1 MPLKGF
7 LKAIGLAAAEAE
19 DPGVPAF
26 AGPTYFAANGV
37 RTGGDWEHII
47 ARIQAARNSHVIA
60 LVHGHQLP
68 REYPW
73 EWYWREYI
81 GPRHMED
88 FLTAMASVPPTA
100 KLDIVLHSFGG
111 GFLAVQQIARAIK
124 AHKGETT
131 VFVPHYAQHLSTLIA
146 LAAKNIVLGPNAAL
160 SFIEPDDQILG
171 NVVSQKGAR
180 NVTDLTVMRLHMEKN
195 WCREA
200 REFVCELEHNAGHA
214 GHCSLAMQLVGGKR
228 SPWDPMTPKIA
239 RSIGLPISTSMP
251 ADVYELIRASR
262 ANPVADHGV
271 KTGPS
276 PAEMQAAA
284 YMPFDTYSPWRPHTA
299 LREAQPVP
307 RKRPPQTREYDA
319 GDDEDTS
326 ATRTWESCNIAA
338 RPHISRLEQR
348 RGSRV
353 LCVIHNDLMESDNV
367 DLLTAEDTLTALY
380 ALDPNVPLDIVLH
393 TPGGLAYQGMQLAR
407 AIKAHKGKKTVYVP
421 FYAMSAGTIMTLAA
435 DEIVMSEHAAL
446 GPIDAQVYVPSIG
459 MRFPTRAILSVLD
472 TKPKKKISD
481 DVLEIALQCKRDQGE
496 HHNNALELMAG
507 TYPSST
513 AHKIAHRLNDGDL
526 SHGYPLTYKEAKKLG
541 LKVSNAM
548 PAEPIELIRI
558 FRRDRSARS
567 VLFCP

>member
-7 LKAIGLAAAEAE
+7 FRAIGLGAPHAEE
-19 DPGVPAF
+19 PEVPAF
-26 AGPTYFAANGV
+26 GGGPAYFAASGRNAP
-37 RTGGDWEHII
+37 TGEWEHIVG
-47 ARIQAARNSHVIA
+47 RIQTKRNSHVIA
-60 LVHGHQLP
+60 LIHGHQMP

-73 EWYWREYI
+73 EWYWREFI

-100 KLDIVLHSFGG
+100 KLDVVLHSFGG
-111 GFLAVQQIARAIK
+111 AFLAVQQIARAIK
-124 AHKGETT
+124 AHRGETT
-131 VFVPHYAQHLSTLIA
+131 VFVPHYAQHMSTLIA

-160 SFIEPDDQILG
+160 SFIEPDDQVLAS
-171 NVVSQKGAR
+171 VVSHKGAR
-180 NVTDLTVMRLHMEKN
+180 NVSDLTIMRLHMEKN

-228 SPWDPMTPKIA
+228 SPWDPMTPKLA
-239 RSIGLPISTSMP
+239 RSIGLPISTSVP
-251 ADVYELIRASR
+251 AEVYELIRASR
-262 ANPVADHGV
+262 ANPVADQGV
-271 KTGPS
+271 RSGPS

-284 YMPFDTYSPWRPHTA
+284 YMPFEKHSPWRPHAT
-299 LREAQPVP
+299 LREL
-307 RKRPPQTREYDA
+307 PQTQPRALQRDC
-319 GDDEDTS
+319 DDDDQS
-326 ATRTWESCNIAA
+326 AVGSWESCNIAA
-338 RPHISRLEQR
+338 RPYISRLEQR

-353 LCVIHNDLMESDNV
+353 LCVIHNDQMESGSV

-380 ALDPNVPLDIVLH
+380 ALDPHAPLDIILH

-407 AIKAHKGKKTVYVP
+407 AIKAHKGKKTVFVP

-435 DEIVMSEHAAL
+435 DEIVMSDHAAL

-459 MRFPTRAILSVLD
+459 ARLPTRAILAVLE

-513 AHKIAHRLNDGDL
+513 AHRIAHRLNDGDL
-526 SHGYPLTYKEAKKLG
+526 THGYPLTYAAAKKLG

-548 PAEPIELIRI
+548 PPEAIELIRI

>member
-7 LKAIGLAAAEAE
+7 LQAIGLRAAEADE
-19 DPGVPAF
+19 PELPAF
-26 AGPTYFAANGV
+26 AGPSYFAANG
-37 RTGGDWEHII
+37 RPGDERDEMI
-47 ARIQAARNSHVIA
+47 ARIQGARGSHVIA

-73 EWYWREYI
+73 EWYWREFI

-100 KLDIVLHSFGG
+100 KLDVILHSFGG

-160 SFIEPDDQILG
+160 SFIEPDDQVLSS
-171 NVVSQKGAR
+171 VVNQKGAHR
-180 NVTDLTVMRLHMEKN
+180 VSDLTVMRLHMEKN

-214 GHCSLAMQLVGGKR
+214 GHCSLAMQIVGGKR
-228 SPWDPMTPKIA
+228 SPWDPMTPKLA
-239 RSIGLPISTSMP
+239 RSLGLPISTSMP
-251 ADVYELIRASR
+251 AEVYELIRACRS
-262 ANPVADHGV
+262 NPAADQGV

-284 YMPFDTYSPWRPHTA
+284 YMPFDTYSPWRPHTT
-299 LREAQPVP
+299 LREARPTPQQRQPQA
-307 RKRPPQTREYDA
+307 RQHNA
-319 GDDEDTS
+319 GDDAASGTS
-326 ATRTWESCNIAA
+326 TWESCNIAA
-338 RPHISRLEQR
+338 RPYIAKLEQR
-348 RGSRV
+348 RGTRV
-353 LCVIHNDLMESDNV
+353 LCVIHNDMMESDNV

-380 ALDPNVPLDIVLH
+380 ALDPHTPLDIILH

-407 AIKAHKGKKTVYVP
+407 AIKAHKGKKTVFVP

-446 GPIDAQVYVPSIG
+446 GPIDTQIFVPSIG
-459 MRFPTRAILSVLD
+459 MRFPTGAILSVLK

-481 DVLEIALQCKRDQGE
+481 DVLELALQCQRDQGE

-507 TYPSST
+507 TYPTGT
-513 AHKIAHRLNDGDL
+513 ANKIAHRLNDGDL
-526 SHGYPLTYKEAKKLG
+526 THGYPLTYKEAKKLG

-548 PAEPIELIRI
+548 PGEAIDLIRI

>member
-1 MPLKGF
+1 MALKGF
-7 LKAIGLAAAEAE
+7 LKAIGLAAAETE
-19 DPGVPAF
+19 EPEVPAF
-26 AGPTYFAANGV
+26 GGTAYFAA
-37 RTGGDWEHII
+37 TGRNSGMDGDWENII
-47 ARIQAARNSHVIA
+47 GRIQGARKSHVIA

-73 EWYWREYI
+73 EWYWREFI

-100 KLDIVLHSFGG
+100 KLDVILHSFGG
-111 GFLAVQQIARAIK
+111 QFLAVQQIARAIK

-131 VFVPHYAQHLSTLIA
+131 VFVPHYAQHMSTLIA

-160 SFIEPDDQILG
+160 SFIEPDDQVLS
-171 NVVSQKGAR
+171 NVVSHKGAS
-180 NVTDLTVMRLHMEKN
+180 NVSDLTVMRLHMEKN

-228 SPWDPMTPKIA
+228 SPWDPMTPKLA
-239 RSIGLPISTSMP
+239 RSIGLPISTSVP
-251 ADVYELIRASR
+251 ADVFELIRASR
-262 ANPVADHGV
+262 SNPTADQGV
-271 KTGPS
+271 RTGPS

-284 YMPFDTYSPWRPHTA
+284 YMPFEKHSPWRPHAA
-299 LREAQPVP
+299 LRELPSSQP
-307 RKRPPQTREYDA
+307 RTFQQD
-319 GDDEDTS
+319 GDDERQS
-326 ATRTWESCNIAA
+326 AAGSWESCNIAA
-338 RPHISRLEQR
+338 RPYIARLEQSR
-348 RGSRV
+348 RSRV
-353 LCVIHNDLMESDNV
+353 LCVIHNDQMESDSV
-367 DLLTAEDTLTALY
+367 DLLTTEDTLTALY
-380 ALDPNVPLDIVLH
+380 ALDPNVPLDIILH

-407 AIKAHKGKKTVYVP
+407 AIKAHKGKTTVFVP

-435 DEIVMSEHAAL
+435 DEIVMSDHAAL
-446 GPIDAQVYVPSIG
+446 GPIDTQIYVPSIG
-459 MRFPTRAILSVLD
+459 MRFPTRAILSVLE

-481 DVLEIALQCKRDQGE
+481 DVLELALQCQRDLPE

-507 TYPSST
+507 TYSSAT

-526 SHGYPLTYKEAKKLG
+526 THGYPLTYQGAKKLG

-548 PAEPIELIRI
+548 PPEAVELIRI
-558 FRRDRSARS
+558 FRRDRFARS

>member
-7 LKAIGLAAAEAE
+7 LKAIGLSSAEAE
-19 DPGVPAF
+19 APEAPAF
-26 AGPTYFAANGV
+26 GGPAYFAASN
-37 RTGGDWEHII
+37 RNAPTGEWEHII
-47 ARIQAARNSHVIA
+47 GRIQTARSSHVIA

-73 EWYWREYI
+73 EWYVREYI

-88 FLTAMASVPPTA
+88 FLTAMQTVPPTA
-100 KLDIVLHSFGG
+100 KLDVILHSFGG
-111 GFLAVQQIARAIK
+111 MFLAVQQIARAIK

-131 VFVPHYAQHLSTLIA
+131 VFVPHYAQHMSTLIA

-160 SFIEPDDQILG
+160 SFIEPDDQVLT
-171 NVVSQKGAR
+171 NVVNQKGAR
-180 NVTDLTVMRLHMEKN
+180 NVSDLTVMRLHMEKN

-228 SPWDPMTPKIA
+228 SPWDPMTPKLA
-239 RSIGLPISTSMP
+239 RSIGLPISTSVP
-251 ADVYELIRASR
+251 AEVYELIRASR
-262 ANPVADHGV
+262 SNPVADQGV
-271 KTGPS
+271 RTGPS

-284 YMPFDTYSPWRPHTA
+284 YMPFERYSPWRPHAT
-299 LREAQPVP
+299 LRELPPEMAP
-307 RKRPPQTREYDA
+307 RARQQS
-319 GDDEDTS
+319 DDDTQS
-326 ATRTWESCNIAA
+326 GASSWESCNIAA
-338 RPHISRLEQR
+338 RPYISRLEQR

-353 LCVIHNDLMESDNV
+353 LCVIHNDQMESDNV
-367 DLLTAEDTLTALY
+367 DLLTTEDTLTALY
-380 ALDPNVPLDIVLH
+380 ALDPHAPLDIILH

-407 AIKAHKGKKTVYVP
+407 AIKAHKGKKTVFVP

-435 DEIVMSEHAAL
+435 DEIVMSDHAAL
-446 GPIDAQVYVPSIG
+446 GPIDAQIYVPSIG
-459 MRFPTRAILSVLD
+459 MRFPTRAILSVLE
-472 TKPKKKISD
+472 TKPKKKIGD
-481 DVLEIALQCKRDQGE
+481 DVLELALQCKRDQGE

-526 SHGYPLTYKEAKKLG
+526 THGYPLTYVEAKKLG

-548 PAEPIELIRI
+548 PPEAIDLIRI

>member
-7 LKAIGLAAAEAE
+7 LKAIGLSSAEAE
-19 DPGVPAF
+19 EPEVSAF
-26 AGPTYFAANGV
+26 GGPEYFAASN
-37 RTGGDWEHII
+37 RNAPTGEWEHII
-47 ARIQAARNSHVIA
+47 GRIQGVRNSHVIA
-60 LVHGHQLP
+60 LVHGHQMP

-73 EWYWREYI
+73 EWYWREFI
-81 GPRHMED
+81 GTRHMED

-100 KLDIVLHSFGG
+100 KLDVVLHSFGG
-111 GFLAVQQIARAIK
+111 SFLAVQQIARAIK

-131 VFVPHYAQHLSTLIA
+131 VFVPHYAQHMSTLIA
-146 LAAKNIVLGPNAAL
+146 LAARNIVLGPNAAL
-160 SFIEPDDQILG
+160 SFIEPDDQVLT
-171 NVVSQKGAR
+171 NVVNQKGAR
-180 NVTDLTVMRLHMEKN
+180 NVSDLTVMRLHMEKN

-228 SPWDPMTPKIA
+228 SPWDPMTPKLA
-239 RSIGLPISTSMP
+239 RSIGLPISTSVP

-262 ANPVADHGV
+262 SNPVADQGV
-271 KTGPS
+271 RTGPS

-284 YMPFDTYSPWRPHTA
+284 YMPFERHSPWRPHAT
-299 LREAQPVP
+299 LRELPPEMAP
-307 RKRPPQTREYDA
+307 RARQQS
-319 GDDEDTS
+319 DDDTQSS
-326 ATRTWESCNIAA
+326 ASSWESCNIAA
-338 RPHISRLEQR
+338 RPYISRLEQR
-348 RGSRV
+348 RHSRV
-353 LCVIHNDLMESDNV
+353 LCVIHNDQMESDNV
-367 DLLTAEDTLTALY
+367 DLLTTEDTLTALY
-380 ALDPNVPLDIVLH
+380 ALDPNVPLDIILH

-407 AIKAHKGKKTVYVP
+407 AIKAHKGKKTVFVP

-435 DEIVMSEHAAL
+435 DEIVMSDHAAL
-446 GPIDAQVYVPSIG
+446 GPIDTQIYVPSIG
-459 MRFPTRAILSVLD
+459 MRFPTRAILSVLE

-481 DVLEIALQCKRDQGE
+481 DVLELALQCKRDQGE

-526 SHGYPLTYKEAKKLG
+526 THGYPLTYVEAKKLG

-548 PAEPIELIRI
+548 PPEAIDLIRI
-558 FRRDRSARS
+558 FRRDHSARS

>member
-7 LKAIGLAAAEAE
+7 LKAIGLSSAEAE
-19 DPGVPAF
+19 EPEVPAF
-26 AGPTYFAANGV
+26 GGPAYLAASGRNAP
-37 RTGGDWEHII
+37 TGDWEHII
-47 ARIQAARNSHVIA
+47 GRIQRARNSHVIA

-73 EWYWREYI
+73 EWYFREFI

-88 FLTAMASVPPTA
+88 FLTAMASVPATA
-100 KLDIVLHSFGG
+100 KLDVVLHSFGG
-111 GFLAVQQIARAIK
+111 SFLAVQQIARAIK

-131 VFVPHYAQHLSTLIA
+131 VFVPHYAQHMSTLIA
-146 LAAKNIVLGPNAAL
+146 LAARNIVLGPNAAL
-160 SFIEPDDQILG
+160 SFIEPDDQVLS
-171 NVVSQKGAR
+171 NVVNQKGAR
-180 NVTDLTVMRLHMEKN
+180 NVSDLTVMRLHMEKN

-228 SPWDPMTPKIA
+228 SPWDPMTPKLA
-239 RSIGLPISTSMP
+239 RSIGLPISTSVP
-251 ADVYELIRASR
+251 AEVYELIRASR
-262 ANPVADHGV
+262 SNPVADQGV
-271 KTGPS
+271 RTGPS

-284 YMPFDTYSPWRPHTA
+284 YMPFEKHSPWRPHAT
-299 LREAQPVP
+299 LRELRPDMAP
-307 RKRPPQTREYDA
+307 RARQQS
-319 GDDEDTS
+319 GDDDDQS
-326 ATRTWESCNIAA
+326 AASSWESCNIAA
-338 RPHISRLEQR
+338 RPYITRLEQR

-353 LCVIHNDLMESDNV
+353 LCVIHNDQMESGSV

-380 ALDPNVPLDIVLH
+380 ALDPHVPLDIVLH

-407 AIKAHKGKKTVYVP
+407 AIKAHKGKKTVFVP

-435 DEIVMSEHAAL
+435 DEIVMSDHAAL
-446 GPIDAQVYVPSIG
+446 GPIDTQIYVPSIG
-459 MRFPTRAILSVLD
+459 MRFPTRAILSVLE

-481 DVLEIALQCKRDQGE
+481 DVLELALQCQRDQGE

-513 AHKIAHRLNDGDL
+513 AHKIAHHLNDGDL
-526 SHGYPLTYKEAKKLG
+526 THGYPLTYTAAKKLG

-548 PAEPIELIRI
+548 PPEAIDLIRI

>member
-7 LKAIGLAAAEAE
+7 LRSIGLASADVDEPE
-19 DPGVPAF
+19 IPAF
-26 AGPTYFAANGV
+26 GGPAMQAAGRRSAPTGEW
-37 RTGGDWEHII
+37 DEII
-47 ARIQAARNSHVIA
+47 GRVQRARNSHVIA

-73 EWYWREYI
+73 EWYWREFI

-100 KLDIVLHSFGG
+100 KLDVILHSFGG

-124 AHKGETT
+124 AHKGDTT

-160 SFIEPDDQILG
+160 SFIEPDDQVLTSVL
-171 NVVSQKGAR
+171 NQKGAHR
-180 NVTDLTVMRLHMEKN
+180 VSDLTVMRLHMEKN

-228 SPWDPMTPKIA
+228 SPWDPMTPKLA
-239 RSIGLPISTSMP
+239 RSLGLPISTSMP
-251 ADVYELIRASR
+251 AEVYELIRACRS
-262 ANPVADHGV
+262 NPVADQGV
-271 KTGPS
+271 KTGRS
-276 PAEMQAAA
+276 PAEMHAAA

-299 LREAQPVP
+299 LRELPP
-307 RKRPPQTREYDA
+307 KREPQARQHDV
-319 GDDEDTS
+319 GDDGGSSTTS
-326 ATRTWESCNIAA
+326 SWESCNIAA
-338 RPHISRLEQR
+338 RPFIARLEQR
-348 RGSRV
+348 RGTRV
-353 LCVIHNDLMESDNV
+353 LCVIHNDMMESDNV

-380 ALDPNVPLDIVLH
+380 ALDPHTPLDIILH

-407 AIKAHKGKKTVYVP
+407 AIKAHKGKKTVFVP

-435 DEIVMSEHAAL
+435 DEIVMSDHAAL
-446 GPIDAQVYVPSIG
+446 GPIDAQIYVPSIG
-459 MRFPTRAILSVLD
+459 MRFPTGAILSVLK

-481 DVLEIALQCKRDQGE
+481 DVLELALACQRDQGE

-507 TYPSST
+507 TYSSST
-513 AHKIAHRLNDGDL
+513 ANKIAHRLNDGDL
-526 SHGYPLTYKEAKKLG
+526 THAYPLTYKEAKKLG
-541 LKVSNAM
+541 LKVSNGM
-548 PAEPIELIRI
+548 PPEAVDLIRI